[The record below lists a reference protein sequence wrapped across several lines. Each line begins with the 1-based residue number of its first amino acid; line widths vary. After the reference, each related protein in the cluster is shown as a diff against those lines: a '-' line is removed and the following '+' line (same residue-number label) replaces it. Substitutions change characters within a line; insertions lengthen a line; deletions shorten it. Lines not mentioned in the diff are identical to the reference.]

1 MLFASEMQHFT
12 KILATLLLF
21 YLNQFGLVYGHGR
34 LMDPPARNSMWRFG
48 FPNPVNYN
56 DNELYCGGYTVQW
69 EQNEGKCGICGD
81 PHHVEEPRPHEAGGM
96 FAKGIITRHYSVGQ
110 NIDVEVELTAN
121 HYGRFEVFICP
132 NNNDKQEA
140 TLDCFEKF
148 PLYLAGTKEVAF
160 QIPEDG
166 VKKAVF
172 RYQVQ
177 LPPYVTCT
185 QCVFRWVY
193 FTGNQWG
200 VCDNGTYAVGCG
212 KSETFINCADIAIT
226 SNAGGAIPPLFI
238 NGDNPYQLYYQD
250 LRLASPFNLFPLVI
264 RDQVC
269 VSSKYYRMI
278 PGIDDW
284 CQKNC
289 LRYPPNCPAEIC
301 ECPSTC
307 DAVGDFKG
315 QTGAD
320 VYCMDQ
326 CLVYPANKC
335 PRKQCEC
342 YEEDNNIETLA

>member
-1 MLFASEMQHFT
+1 MQHFT